1 MDVTTA
7 TWVIASAGLV
17 LILLLGA
24 LQFIAVIR
32 PRSDWTIQNVY
43 GGDPSDTDPKAY
55 FAYNQGYAW
64 ADVFLWAP
72 IQIAASI
79 GMLLGQQWGFILA
92 VAASIPYLYTAFTN
106 WIWDRD
112 LGFREN
118 TLYYWIIVWAI
129 WPAFGLIQAA
139 YSLLRLL

>member
-1 MDVTTA
+1 MDVTAT
-7 TWVIASAGLV
+7 TWVIAIAGLV

-32 PRSDWTIQNVY
+32 PRSEWTIQNVY
-43 GGDPSDTDPKAY
+43 GGDPSNTDPKAY

-79 GMLLGQQWGFILA
+79 GMLLGEQWGFILA
-92 VAASIPYLYTAFTN
+92 LAASIPYLYTAFTN

-118 TLYYWIIVWAI
+118 TVYYWIIVWAI